1 MDTKSE
7 AERYLKEILVSP
19 DHDALIGIL
28 RAYLEDRKNALEEAA
43 VRTPM
48 SKPTIYELE
57 KILEESPGKVALAP
71 DGSVHV
77 GPSYEELEAE
87 LARLREALK
96 VANQLVIEVNHAYTQ
111 GPEWYTRGESGLR
124 QQVAMWIDKASKA
137 IQEALKSNDS

>member
-1 MDTKSE
+1 MSEIKTNEEIFDEMFEEITRLENGIATK
-7 AERYLKEILVSP
+7 
-19 DHDALIGIL
+19 D
-28 RAYLEDRKNALEEAA
+28 
-43 VRTPM
+43 
-48 SKPTIYELE
+48 
-57 KILEESPGKVALAP
+57 
-71 DGSVHV
+71 
-77 GPSYEELEAE
+77 AE